1 MYMSKMLSLH
11 RKSTLALRQ
20 RKAHL
25 LRALTLPP
33 HLLHASL
40 IERFL
45 KCGKANCACHADGP
59 KHGPFWYLNRC
70 FGAGQFQSRLLKSKD
85 QIAQARAGLA
95 AYAQVQQAL
104 DELSQINYELLQ
116 RNEPLNG
123 SNA

>member
-1 MYMSKMLSLH
+1 MSRILSLH

-25 LRALTLPP
+25 LRSLQLPP

-45 KCGKANCACHADGP
+45 KCSKANCHCHAAGP

-70 FGAGQFQSRLLKSKD
+70 FGPGQLQSRLLKSQAQVD
-85 QIAQARAGLA
+85 QARAGLA
-95 AYAQVQQAL
+95 AYAQVQATL
-104 DELSQINYELLQ
+104 DEISQINYELLH
-116 RNEPLNG
+116 RGEPREG
-123 SNA
+123 AAA